1 MNPETA
7 RRCSSNG
14 GPLNVNR
21 QNREHDMKLTAEQL
35 AALRSIQE
43 HPYTLTGLEDW
54 LRIQG
59 LVIWDGHYRLTDTGA
74 ALLAVQ

>member
-1 MNPETA
+1 
-7 RRCSSNG
+7 
-14 GPLNVNR
+14 
-21 QNREHDMKLTAEQL
+21 MKLTAEQL